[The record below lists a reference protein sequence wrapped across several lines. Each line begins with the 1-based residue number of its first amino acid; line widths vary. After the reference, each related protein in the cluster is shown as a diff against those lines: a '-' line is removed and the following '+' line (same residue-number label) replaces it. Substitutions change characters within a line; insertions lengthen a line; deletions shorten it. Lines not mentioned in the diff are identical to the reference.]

1 MRFGGTI
8 IGLVVVL
15 IGAALL
21 IDNLEFTDTGNIPGD
36 YWPVILIAL
45 GFFGWIGKGF
55 RPELG
60 TMVLM
65 ALGGILLTQNLVDD
79 KSFVDLW
86 PALAIAVGIAVLFGS
101 RRKNRNKH
109 GFGMKFRG
117 KGKRWQNRGW
127 CRPSGDSSSDSS
139 TDSSAFF
146 SGGSRR
152 FEGEYTGGTARAKL
166 ASEGLD
172 FSDATLPEGG
182 AILRLDVTLGEYKIR
197 VPQDW
202 KIDLQAEVTMGEISD
217 NRDSVDEPRTGPT
230 LTIEGKIF
238 MGGVEISG

>member
-21 IDNLEFTDTGNIPGD
+21 IDNLEFTDTDNIVGD

-45 GFFGWIGKGF
+45 GFFGWIGKGL
-55 RPELG
+55 RPEMG
-60 TMVLM
+60 SMVLM

-86 PALAIAVGIAVLFGS
+86 PALAIAVGIGVIFGS
-101 RRKNRNKH
+101 RRKHRNRH
-109 GFGMKFRG
+109 GFGMKFYG
-117 KGKRWQNRGW
+117 KGKRWQNRER
-127 CRPSGDSSSDSS
+127 CRSNK
-139 TDSSAFF
+139 DSSAFF

-152 FEGEYTGGTARAKL
+152 FEGEYTGSTARVKL
-166 ASEGLD
+166 ASDGLD
-172 FSDATLPEGG
+172 LSDATLPEDG
-182 AILRLDVTLGEYKIR
+182 ATLQLDVTLGEYKIR
-197 VPQDW
+197 IPREW
-202 KIDLQAEVTMGEISD
+202 KVDLQTEVTMGEISD
-217 NRDSVDEPRTGPT
+217 NRTPVEEPREGPT
-230 LTIEGKIF
+230 LTIGGKIF